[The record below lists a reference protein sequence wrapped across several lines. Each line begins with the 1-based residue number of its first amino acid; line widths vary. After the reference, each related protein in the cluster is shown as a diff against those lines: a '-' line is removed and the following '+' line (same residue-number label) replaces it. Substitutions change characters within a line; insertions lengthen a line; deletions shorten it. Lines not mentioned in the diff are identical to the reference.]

1 MGLDLSTSDKAVGL
15 KQCRKAVREGRARL
29 VYLARDADPA
39 VTDPVED
46 LCREAGIPVDRGRTM
61 AQLGQA
67 CRIAVGA
74 SAVALLKNSVF
85 SE

>member
-1 MGLDLSTSDKAVGL
+1 MSLDLSSQDKAVGL

-39 VTDPVED
+39 VTAPVAQE
-46 LCREAGIPVDRGRTM
+46 CREAGVPVDAERTM
-61 AQLGQA
+61 AELGRA

-74 SAVALLKNSVF
+74 SAVALLGGRAK
-85 SE
+85 